1 MEKDNRNVLMVQ
13 RQNLDSMSVQKM
25 KRNAQQGLEDH
36 RTIFPFK
43 LVLVEP
49 DVFVQEEGSIVSLIS
64 EGVKDMEI
72 WNVATNATD
81 TPEHRTI
88 RNLIAPGGPRIETRT
103 MGLESLTLEPDV
115 LEMST
120 LEALIA
126 GEQPFLETVLLGLE
140 NDTYTLIGLGYGFV

>member
-1 MEKDNRNVLMVQ
+1 MVQ

-36 RTIFPFK
+36 RTIFLFK

-72 WNVATNATD
+72 
-81 TPEHRTI
+81 
-88 RNLIAPGGPRIETRT
+88 
-103 MGLESLTLEPDV
+103 
-115 LEMST
+115 
-120 LEALIA
+120 
-126 GEQPFLETVLLGLE
+126 
-140 NDTYTLIGLGYGFV
+140 